1 MKKQLSVG
9 LSLLLMAVSANAE
22 SVDYLRKLAYAYT
35 VINSYYVDKTDV
47 SKVTDDAIEGML
59 DKLDPHSSYL
69 TKEKVDESRE
79 QLTGNFEGIGVSFN
93 MVDDTLLV
101 VQTIT
106 NGPSE
111 RVGIMAGDKIIAVN
125 DSSIAGVK
133 MKNSDIMKRL
143 RGKKGTY
150 VNVTVLRDGHLLP
163 FTIERDKIP
172 VYSVDTYYMIAPG
185 VGYIKVNRFSATT
198 YQEVSDAVRAL
209 KKQKMTRLILDLQD
223 NGGGLMNAATSL
235 ADEFLDE
242 DELIVY
248 TQGEAQRTQ
257 RTVASGKGKLF
268 NREKLVI
275 LVNEYSASA
284 SEILSGA
291 IQDWDRGV
299 IVGRRTFGKGLVQR
313 PFTLPDSSEIRLT
326 IARYY
331 TPSGR
336 CIQRSYAKGRKDYE
350 EDLLNRYKHGEFVH
364 ADSISFPDSLKYT
377 TRVAKRTVYGGGG
390 IMPDIFVPADTAR
403 VDSIGRVVFN
413 KGLVNKTVLQYL
425 EHNRRKL
432 RSDYSDF
439 ESFERKFEADSLILP
454 ELLERIAADSI
465 PFTDENLERNHN
477 VFSLNLKALLARYIW
492 GMDAYFKIY
501 NTDNVIVQKGLEIIT
516 DDRKYEA
523 VFKKQNQ

>member
-1 MKKQLSVG
+1 MRKILIVSAILWLPTLSVFAQG
-9 LSLLLMAVSANAE
+9 I
-22 SVDYLRKLAYAYT
+22 DYLHKLAYAYT
-35 VINSYYVDKTDV
+35 VINSYYVDKTDP
-47 SKVTDDAIEGML
+47 SKLTDDAITGILNE
-59 DKLDPHSSYL
+59 LDPHSSYL
-69 TKEKVDESRE
+69 TKEKVNESRE

-93 MVDDTLLV
+93 MVEDTLLV

-125 DSSIAGVK
+125 DTSIAGVK
-133 MKNSDIMKRL
+133 MTNSDIMKRL

-172 VYSVDTYYMIAPG
+172 VVSVDASYMIAPG

-198 YQEVSDAVRAL
+198 YQEVCDAVRAL
-209 KKQKMTRLILDLQD
+209 KKQKMSRLIIDLQD

-235 ADEFLDE
+235 ADEFLNE

-248 TQGEAQRTQ
+248 TKGEAQRTT

-268 NREKLVI
+268 SREKVVI

-336 CIQRSYAKGRKDYE
+336 CIQRSYAEGKKAYE
-350 EDLLNRYKHGEFVH
+350 EEMIHRYKHGEFVH
-364 ADSISFPDSLKYT
+364 ADSIDFPDSLKYT
-377 TRVAKRTVYGGGG
+377 TRIAKRTVYGGGG

-403 VDSIGRVVFN
+403 LDSIGRVVFN
-413 KGLVNKTVLQYL
+413 KGLLNKVTTSYL
-425 EHNRRKL
+425 EKHRREL
-432 RSDYSDF
+432 NSEYR
-439 ESFERKFEADSLILP
+439 EVEAFERSFDADSLMLP
-454 ELLERIAADSI
+454 LLIQRMEQDSI
-465 PFTDENLERNHN
+465 AYTPESLERNRKA
-477 VFSLNLKALLARYIW
+477 FSHSLKALLARYLW
-492 GMDAYFKIY
+492 GVNAYFKIY
-501 NTDNVIVQKGLEIIT
+501 NTENAIVQKGLEVLT
-516 DDRKYEA
+516 DDKLYNQVFRK
-523 VFKKQNQ
+523 